1 MARESTE
8 VRREKQRLRSARN
21 RARKRRETKP
31 TYEDLARAVLDHALF
46 YNLKLG
52 RHQQLFDLLGAV
64 RERLKQIGFHEKDTD
79 AVWFELVD
87 RYERG
92 WTMLRQRRT
101 MAEMESEGL
110 RDIED

>member
-1 MARESTE
+1 MARESAE

-21 RARKRRETKP
+21 RARKRREKKP
-31 TYEDLARAVLDHALF
+31 TYEDLSRAVLDHALF

-52 RHQQLFDLLGAV
+52 RHQQLFDLLDAV
-64 RERLKQIGFHEKDTD
+64 RARLQEIGFRGEDTD
-79 AVWFELVD
+79 AVWFELID

-101 MAEMESEGL
+101 IAEMEAEGL
-110 RDIED
+110 RGIDG